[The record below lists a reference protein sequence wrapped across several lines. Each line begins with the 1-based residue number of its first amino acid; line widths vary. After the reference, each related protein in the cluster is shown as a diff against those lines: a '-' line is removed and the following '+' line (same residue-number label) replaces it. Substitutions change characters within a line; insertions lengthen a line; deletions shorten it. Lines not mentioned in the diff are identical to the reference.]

1 MAEKMTSINFEIL
14 TWARKNSGTSLSE
27 AYQKFGK
34 EKIDSWESGKDFPTY
49 AQLRSL
55 SDYYKKPMA
64 IFFFPNP
71 PKIRDLQASCRTLP
85 IQMYSVFTRD
95 LVSVL
100 NRARSMQLN
109 LYELYDGKNPALVRF
124 SDFNFDSNNIE
135 NAAAQL
141 RDFLNAPLSEQKKVH
156 KMTDYFEYWR
166 DKFYNA
172 GIFVFK
178 DAFKDMDIS
187 GFCLYDQEFP
197 VIFINNT
204 YSFTRQVFTLFHEIF
219 HLMAKTSGLDIFN
232 DTKLKQ
238 YVIGDNAIIENFCNK
253 FSSVFLVPNDDFI
266 NYYKSIDP
274 HNEDDIKKLA
284 NLYSVSR
291 EVVLRKI
298 RDLGDISN
306 EEYKLRAEKYNVD
319 YFRVKNKNSND
330 SSSGDYYNT
339 QISYKGNRYIETA
352 FNKYY
357 EGRISVSQLSNY
369 MGMTIPNLQTLAGRK
384 GWIAL

>member
-1 MAEKMTSINFEIL
+1 
-14 TWARKNSGTSLSE
+14 
-27 AYQKFGK
+27 
-34 EKIDSWESGKDFPTY
+34 
-49 AQLRSL
+49 
-55 SDYYKKPMA
+55 
-64 IFFFPNP
+64 
-71 PKIRDLQASCRTLP
+71 
-85 IQMYSVFTRD
+85 
-95 LVSVL
+95 
-100 NRARSMQLN
+100 
-109 LYELYDGKNPALVRF
+109 
-124 SDFNFDSNNIE
+124 
-135 NAAAQL
+135 
-141 RDFLNAPLSEQKKVH
+141 
-156 KMTDYFEYWR
+156 
-166 DKFYNA
+166 
-172 GIFVFK
+172 
-178 DAFKDMDIS
+178 
-187 GFCLYDQEFP
+187 
-197 VIFINNT
+197 
-204 YSFTRQVFTLFHEIF
+204 
-219 HLMAKTSGLDIFN
+219 MAKTSGLDIFN